1 MLQVKRRDQHL
12 RAQPTLF
19 DCQPSERSAD
29 RALSGDDA
37 TQSAIERADRN
48 ADAAWKRMAWECL
61 CLVARRQPELT
72 ADDVLELLEH
82 QSVRTHNLA
91 ALGPVFQR
99 AARAG
104 LILNT
109 DRMVQ
114 SRIPRRHRKITVW
127 KSLTVESQ
135 RR

>member
-1 MLQVKRRDQHL
+1 MMQVKRRDQQLHD
-12 RAQPTLF
+12 QPTLF
-19 DCQPSERSAD
+19 DHQPATD
-29 RALSGDDA
+29 RPDVSDA
-37 TQSAIERADRN
+37 QQAAIERADRN
-48 ADAAWKRMAWECL
+48 ADPAWKKAAWDCL
-61 CLVARRQPELT
+61 CRVARRQSELT
-72 ADDVLELLEH
+72 ADDVLELLER

-104 LILNT
+104 LIVNT

-127 KSLTVESQ
+127 KSLVWESN